1 MAYSEQFGAPSEGLV
16 QVGGARIARRRRG
29 REEVFLITV
38 LALGSLVDWFHLIKI
53 GEASLQAILT
63 ILCALLSWVLWLAQD
78 RRKRRVPTAVR
89 PFLVFLAWIVLSY
102 IWFRPTVMG
111 IQNFL
116 VWVTFTA
123 ILLVSENTMSK
134 ASEFPHWLP
143 RTLMAATVVACILYV
158 IFMLLDGLGSNLVF
172 HSRIF
177 ATYVL
182 IGMSWLLA
190 GWRYG
195 SKRDLVWALLLVFLI
210 ILSLSRMALAT
221 AVLLFPLAWVGG
233 LRRREWL
240 RLAFVGILISAIVY
254 VAVVN
259 FEPLRNRFSLDAD
272 VASITEE
279 QASDYTSGRFTYW
292 AVTLESALESPWI
305 GHGAGS
311 AAALLSALYPI
322 DSPLDEFLRV
332 LHDYGLVGLV
342 LFLYAVWKL
351 LRASWQKW
359 SEAKRYRAPQARI
372 HLAAFL
378 AVVAV
383 FFPMLTE
390 NSFIYLLM
398 MAPLGVFLG
407 ASLGLRSVAR
417 V

>member
-16 QVGGARIARRRRG
+16 RVGGVRIARRGRG
-29 REEVFLITV
+29 REELFLIAV
-38 LALGSLVDWFHLIKI
+38 LAIGGLVDWFHLIKL
-53 GEASLQAILT
+53 GEVSLQAVLT
-63 ILCALLSWVLWLAQD
+63 IVYAFLSWFLWFAQD
-78 RRKRRVPTAVR
+78 RSRRHVAPGVR
-89 PFLVFLAWIVLSY
+89 PFLVFLAWIALSFV
-102 IWFRPTVMG
+102 WFRPTIMG
-111 IQNFL
+111 TQNFL
-116 VWVTFTA
+116 VWVSFA
-123 ILLVSENTMSK
+123 GILLVSENTLSK
-134 ASEFPHWLP
+134 AREFPHWMA
-143 RTLMAATVVACILYV
+143 RTLMVATIVACVLYV

-195 SKRDLVWALLLVFLI
+195 SKRDLFWALLLVFLI

-240 RLAFVGILISAIVY
+240 RLAFAGILISAIVY
-254 VAVVN
+254 AAVLN
-259 FEPLRNRFSLDAD
+259 FEPLRNRFTLDAD
-272 VASITEE
+272 TSSITEE
-279 QASDYTSGRFTYW
+279 EAADYTSGRFTYW
-292 AVTLESALESPWI
+292 VVTLASGLESPWI
-305 GHGAGS
+305 GHGAGTS
-311 AAALLSALYPI
+311 ASLISSLYPV
-322 DSPLDEFLRV
+322 DSPLDEYLRIF
-332 LHDYGLVGLV
+332 HDYGLVGLV

-351 LRASWQKW
+351 LWASWQKW
-359 SEAKRYRAPQARI
+359 VEAKRYGAPQARI

-378 AVVAV
+378 AVVGV

-407 ASLGLRSVAR
+407 ASLGLRRMADA
-417 V
+417 